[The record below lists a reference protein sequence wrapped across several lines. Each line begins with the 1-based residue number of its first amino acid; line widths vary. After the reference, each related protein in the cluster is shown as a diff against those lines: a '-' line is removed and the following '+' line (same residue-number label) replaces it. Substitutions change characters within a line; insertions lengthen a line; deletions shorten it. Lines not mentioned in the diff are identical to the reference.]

1 MNGLKSMKQAM
12 KQVTKAEMKDLP
24 PRRPMMRY
32 VSLEP
37 FGGGDTRPVWRWK
50 IARSSALMAKPKMAL
65 STTSHAVQVSSD
77 LNRGRQPKSLGLLI
91 ASTMLC

>member
-1 MNGLKSMKQAM
+1 MTARDSPTVMNGLKSMKQAM

-37 FGGGDTRPVWRWK
+37 FGGGDTRPVWR
-50 IARSSALMAKPKMAL
+50 
-65 STTSHAVQVSSD
+65 
-77 LNRGRQPKSLGLLI
+77 
-91 ASTMLC
+91 